1 MFVCLHPR
9 NPVVRLVRP
18 HREGSFT
25 LAHEN
30 SACPLWATPPY
41 HSVVQFPERWNSNCK
56 DLMQRGMI
64 WPRACRFAPI
74 LKVSL
79 PGRAEEVV
87 LREESRTAQEVDLN
101 WNGILGMMALM
112 LVSFGLYGA
121 AVGMYFTL
129 TS

>member
-1 MFVCLHPR
+1 M
-9 NPVVRLVRP
+9 ND
-18 HREGSFT
+18 
-25 LAHEN
+25 LAA
-30 SACPLWATPPY
+30 SVPLRSY
-41 HSVVQFPERWNSNCK
+41 FE
-56 DLMQRGMI
+56 
-64 WPRACRFAPI
+64 
-74 LKVSL
+74 VSL

-87 LREESRTAQEVDLN
+87 VREESRTAQEMDLN